1 MRFFFCP
8 WLIFPVG
15 FDWGERWGKLVSL
28 QRSGQRFVLRHAIRF
43 CWQDGRQSSQLRE
56 LWAYLRLRKKILFL
70 ATAGR
75 LSLSSS
81 AAAFGLEQNS
91 FGFETESS
99 QRDFIENND
108 ELHAATVWQDQ
119 NGISRQIRICAS
131 KEQIVKIQR
140 QIHQAGLQVQVV
152 DNKAVALCNLYS
164 FSYPEQ
170 LSAPVYLLHFGKRYS
185 QLIFYKSAS
194 PVWNKDLEVDS
205 DQISAYFTEQND
217 EEKNKLIFNAEN
229 TSLYANL
236 DGKSDFEQKIEKI
249 KILLKN
255 KEQAKKVYVSGG
267 SLLIP
272 GFLDFL
278 QEKLPLPVEL
288 LHCWRKIEIDENCF
302 DKSYLQEVMP
312 QFSVACA
319 MALRAA
325 IRCGT

>member
-8 WLIFPVG
+8 WLTPPVG
-15 FDWGERWGKLVSL
+15 FDWGRSWGKLVSL

-43 CWQDGRQSSQLRE
+43 CWQDGKQGLQLRE

-81 AAAFGLEQNS
+81 AAAFGLEQNA
-91 FGFETESS
+91 FGFETEPS
-99 QRDFIENND
+99 QKDFIENND

-119 NGISRQIRICAS
+119 NGISRQIRICTS
-131 KEQIVKIQR
+131 KEQIEKIQ
-140 QIHQAGLQVQVV
+140 QQTHQAGLRVQVV

-164 FSYPEQ
+164 FSYSEQ
-170 LSAPVYLLHFGKRYS
+170 LSIPVYLLHFGRKYS

-194 PVWNKDLEVDS
+194 PVWSKDLEVDS
-205 DQISAYFTEQND
+205 DLIAAYFTEQNG
-217 EEKNKLIFNAEN
+217 EENKSLFEAEN
-229 TSLYANL
+229 TSPDANL
-236 DGKSDFEQKIEKI
+236 DIKSDFEQKIEKI
-249 KILLKN
+249 KILLKDR
-255 KEQAKKVYVSGG
+255 EQAKKVYVSGG

-288 LHCWRKIEIDENCF
+288 LHCWRKIEIDENYF
-302 DKSYLQEVMP
+302 DKRYLQEVMP